1 MDDKFVKFCPVC
13 NQTGQNM
20 NWCINEKYKEFS
32 KGYFAICVPRE
43 NDIICPCCKQGKL
56 EYSILT
62 FDEFRIIDDISNSDR
77 QFLESMIKLK
87 QDDPIEYQLKMSQF
101 KTQLQQQEQIK
112 KAEQDNANKVKCP
125 KCGCADI
132 GVANRGYS
140 IVWGLI
146 GSGKSMNVCKNC
158 GHKWKP

>member
-1 MDDKFVKFCPVC
+1 M
-13 NQTGQNM
+13 TSS
-20 NWCINEKYKEFS
+20 EF
-32 KGYFAICVPRE
+32 K
-43 NDIICPCCKQGKL
+43 
-56 EYSILT
+56 T
-62 FDEFRIIDDISNSDR
+62 IDDISNSDR

-132 GVANRGYS
+132 SVANRGYS
-140 IVWGLI
+140 VVWGLI
-146 GSGKSMNVCKNC
+146 GSGKPMNACKNC